1 MEKKTIENIIVDFI
15 KTSPENTLQMK
26 SNEPAWEEALIGYSS
41 GADPIFDS
49 YKQHV
54 GEFHYTPAEIFNV
67 TFPEEKAR
75 P

>member
-49 YKQHV
+49 Y
-54 GEFHYTPAEIFNV
+54 
-67 TFPEEKAR
+67 
-75 P
+75 